1 MKNHEK
7 NILII
12 AGEPSGDVR
21 GAELI
26 GELRKLVPSLSF
38 WGIGGD
44 RMAGEGV
51 DLVEHVRELSIVGAW
66 EALKKLAKIRAQYK
80 MIITAV
86 GERKPLAAILID
98 YPGFNLMVAKELH
111 SRGIPVVYY
120 IIPQVWAWGKGRTR
134 SIKKYVDKPVV
145 LFNFEKKFLK
155 DFGIDA
161 EFAGHPLMDKIPAD
175 LAAGNENGPLNV
187 ALLPGSRKHEVTSLF
202 PVMLDAAELILEKR
216 KDAVF
221 TIAES
226 SNVASAL
233 YDKPLS
239 DHPRLKISRIKD
251 NTISALSKADF
262 VIVASGTATLETAI
276 MERPMIIIYK
286 AAPITFILYKLV
298 SDVRYLGLVNI
309 IAGKEV
315 VPELLQHNATPE
327 KIARTMFGILEDRTA
342 LSEMTNN
349 LKIVKSALGEKGASK
364 RAAEAVKRFLE
375 EKELL

>member
-26 GELRKLVPSLSF
+26 GELRKLAPSLSF

-44 RMAGEGV
+44 RMADNGV
-51 DLVEHVRELSIVGAW
+51 DLVEHVRDLSIVGAW
-66 EALKKLAKIRAQYK
+66 EALKKLTRIRTQYRKIIA
-80 MIITAV
+80 TV

-161 EFAGHPLMDKIPAD
+161 EFTGHPLMDKIPAD
-175 LAAGNENGPLNV
+175 LDAGKENGTLTV

-202 PVMLDAAELILEKR
+202 PVMLDSAELIFEKR

-221 TIAES
+221 TVAES
-226 SNVASAL
+226 SNVESSL

-251 NTISALSKADF
+251 NTISALSRSDF

-276 MERPMIIIYK
+276 MEKPMIIIYK

-298 SDVRYLGLVNI
+298 ADVRFLGLVNI
-309 IAGKEV
+309 IAGKEA

-327 KIARTMFGILEDRTA
+327 KIARTMFGILDNKAT
-342 LSEMTNN
+342 LTKTVDD
-349 LKIVKSALGEKGASK
+349 LKKVKTSLGEKGASK